1 MTRQGL
7 ECSWIPSEDHRKPH
21 LCLVLGFRGLVL
33 SRARDPELARCGAS
47 GSSSL
52 CCFPL
57 RQNLYIKST
66 LFSISTWQCKKGWSH
81 KHPNYLL
88 CGCGCCIKKNDF
100 SLENSMFCTSEFSPD
115 SWTMVSQAAS
125 DWIGKGTLST
135 KGSLALR
142 SPRRGLEELS
152 MQESQHSDLKVVDLI
167 LFVWGQDWC
176 SLKDG

>member
-7 ECSWIPSEDHRKPH
+7 VCSWIPSKDHRKPH

-33 SRARDPELARCGAS
+33 SRARDPELARCDAS

-57 RQNLYIKST
+57 CQNLYVKST

-88 CGCGCCIKKNDF
+88 CGCGCCIKKMIFPREQHVLYFRVQSWLLNNGF
-100 SLENSMFCTSEFSPD
+100 PGSL
-115 SWTMVSQAAS
+115 

-152 MQESQHSDLKVVDLI
+152 MQESQHFDLKVVDLI

-176 SLKDG
+176 NLKDG